1 MLGKIIKYDMKAM
14 NRFLI
19 HHSCISAYIRIF
31 YPYTDH
37 RQTYSQQCS

>member
-19 HHSCISAYIRIF
+19 VIHAFLLMHFLSVY
-31 YPYTDH
+31 
-37 RQTYSQQCS
+37 